1 MPWFPDFLSAT
12 ELARM
17 ESRDEGRTDPV
28 AQYVRAL
35 TDGTS
40 RPLEAAWP
48 GHVVVYDPRAGEVRG
63 HRKLQKFVA
72 DSKSR
77 LAEHGAR
84 VETVASMRVPGRA
97 VVELLVHL
105 SDGGGQ
111 LEWPVAVVAES
122 KDDLS
127 VDFRTYCSLEPIDG
141 RRHMRPPILD
151 PGSTAPGDVVGRY
164 HAALDAGDVDA
175 AVSTFAPDGYY
186 RESTGAP
193 RTHRG
198 ADQLRQFFTQCFST
212 GGGIGLTPCAV
223 TDDGLCCAVE
233 YSCAYWGGHRLPPQ
247 AGIGVYKR
255 SADGL
260 IAAARIYDDI
270 EAPDAHG

>member
-1 MPWFPDFLSAT
+1 
-12 ELARM
+12 
-17 ESRDEGRTDPV
+17 
-28 AQYVRAL
+28 
-35 TDGTS
+35 
-40 RPLEAAWP
+40 
-48 GHVVVYDPRAGEVRG
+48 
-63 HRKLQKFVA
+63 
-72 DSKSR
+72 
-77 LAEHGAR
+77 
-84 VETVASMRVPGRA
+84 
-97 VVELLVHL
+97 
-105 SDGGGQ
+105 